1 MKLALLLCF
10 LLLAVP
16 AYARLDETTE
26 QIEARYGKPLS
37 DMKPESPATV
47 ARVYEKNGFHIA
59 VGFYEGKSLYEQFQ
73 KVDPQKPNAF
83 LEITETERN
92 WLLKAN
98 DTYQWDNLY
107 TQTSVPF
114 SSPIESRPIES
125 RPIPHRQPSER
136 YSSGMMAKATYR
148 DKVFTICS
156 LRVESQKAADEKK
169 RLEEN
174 LKDF

>member
-1 MKLALLLCF
+1 
-10 LLLAVP
+10 
-16 AYARLDETTE
+16 
-26 QIEARYGKPLS
+26 
-37 DMKPESPATV
+37 MKPESPATV
-47 ARVYEKNGFHIA
+47 ARVYEKNGFRIA

-92 WLLKAN
+92 WLRKAN
-98 DTYQWDNLY
+98 DTYQWVTLDM
-107 TQTSVPF
+107 QGSVPF
-114 SSPIESRPIES
+114 HRPIES
-125 RPIPHRQPSER
+125 RPPSEM
-136 YSSGMMAKATYR
+136 YSSGNMAKATYR

>member
-1 MKLALLLCF
+1 MKPALLLCL

-16 AYARLDETTE
+16 AHARLDETTE

-37 DMKPESPATV
+37 DIKPESPATV
-47 ARVYEKNGFHIA
+47 ARVYEKNGFRIA
-59 VGFYEGKSLYEQFQ
+59 VGFYEGKSYYEQFQ
-73 KVDPQKPNAF
+73 KVDPEKPNSF
-83 LEITETERN
+83 LEITQTERG

-98 DTYQWDNLY
+98 ATYQWVNELD
-107 TQTSVPF
+107 TQRRVPF
-114 SSPIESRPIES
+114 SRPIES
-125 RPIPHRQPSER
+125 HPIESHRPGER
-136 YSSGMMAKATYR
+136 DSSGNMAKATYR